1 MANNSNNQPYVP
13 TGFSRGRRVSDTNI
27 YKFAETRNC
36 SKIPKNIKDK
46 LPKET
51 MNVLCE
57 GRYKN
62 DITLNEKRL
71 IALKSGKKENIKS
84 FFNAYLSKSYRNRG
98 GSKKKRAIKRYTKT
112 RSARK

>member
-1 MANNSNNQPYVP
+1 MVNNSNNQAYVP
-13 TGFSRGRRVSDTNI
+13 TGFSRGRRVSNTNI

-62 DITLNEKRL
+62 DIALNEKRL
-71 IALKSGKKENIKS
+71 IALKSGKKEN
-84 FFNAYLSKSYRNRG
+84 YLLPNRRTLRGRNR
-98 GSKKKRAIKRYTKT
+98 RNCDT
-112 RSARK
+112 RWLGIW